1 MCHYAR
7 EIVHAMIHGAA
18 LELLIY
24 GLIVT
29 LERERVG
36 GGVKVRRKRKRERER
51 GERVVYRGK
60 E

>member
-7 EIVHAMIHGAA
+7 EIVHAMMHRAA

-24 GLIVT
+24 GLIVA

-36 GGVKVRRKRKRERER
+36 GGGGGKGEKETKERERERER
-51 GERVVYRGK
+51 GRE
-60 E
+60 

>member
-1 MCHYAR
+1 M
-7 EIVHAMIHGAA
+7 
-18 LELLIY
+18 ELLIY